1 MSATTTTTSPPNIE
15 ISESDYGKLIFAAM
29 SSELQRM
36 SKKPEDSAKRVSDE
50 RSWACWG
57 ECCVAPA

>member
-1 MSATTTTTSPPNIE
+1 MSATTNTTSQPNIE

-29 SSELQRM
+29 PSEFQRM

-50 RSWACWG
+50 PSCACWG
-57 ECCVAPA
+57 ECTV